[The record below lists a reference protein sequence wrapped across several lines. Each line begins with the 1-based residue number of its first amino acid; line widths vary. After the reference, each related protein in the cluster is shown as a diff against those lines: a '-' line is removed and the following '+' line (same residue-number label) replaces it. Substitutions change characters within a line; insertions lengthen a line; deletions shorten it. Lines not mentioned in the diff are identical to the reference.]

1 LFEEKRPSGRF
12 FDAKFLRNWC
22 LIQVC
27 GLRYGDGKC
36 YWVNFLTPMIV
47 TCLIAAAGNPV
58 AERPAF
64 ETNLL
69 PKNPTTYP
77 RGMSLN
83 KTELIDEIAK
93 AADISKASASRAL
106 EAVIDAVTS
115 TLKEDGTVTLA
126 GFGTFSVSAR
136 AERIGRNPRA
146 PHQEITI
153 KASKVPKFKP
163 GKALKDA
170 LN

>member
-1 LFEEKRPSGRF
+1 
-12 FDAKFLRNWC
+12 
-22 LIQVC
+22 
-27 GLRYGDGKC
+27 
-36 YWVNFLTPMIV
+36 MIV
-47 TCLIAAAGNPV
+47 TCLIAGAGNPV

-77 RGMSLN
+77 RGMSVN

-106 EAVIDAVTS
+106 EAVIEAVTS